1 MKIDKIT
8 GRRKLRRPR
17 ADLQRHARKCHI
29 CHHPQRAEIEDDF
42 LNWHGPNEIVKDY
55 DLPHWSVIYRHANAL
70 GLRARRNEN
79 IRTVLDIFLEQA
91 ESAPVTA
98 NAILRAIRAYSC
110 LKDDGTWV
118 ELPKKVIYQTDRKA
132 ASVSRRISQTAAPR
146 QPRRISLDAAARQ
159 PRRKSLAAVAANRKS
174 GIRNRRN
181 LLKTN
186 TSGQV

>member
-8 GRRKLRRPR
+8 GRRKRRPPR

-42 LNWHGPNEIVKDY
+42 LNWQGPNQIVKDY
-55 DLPHWSVIYRHANAL
+55 KLPHWSVIYRHANAF
-70 GLRARRNEN
+70 GLRASRNEN
-79 IRTVLDIFLEQA
+79 IRTVLDIFVEQA
-91 ESAPVTA
+91 ETAPITA
-98 NAILRAIRAYSC
+98 NAILRAMRAYSC
-110 LKDDGTWV
+110 LRDDGTWV
-118 ELPKKVIYQTDRKA
+118 ELPTRVIHQTDRKT
-132 ASVSRRISQTAAPR
+132 ASVSRRIS
-146 QPRRISLDAAARQ
+146 
-159 PRRKSLAAVAANRKS
+159 NRKS

>member
-8 GRRKLRRPR
+8 GRRRLRRPR
-17 ADLQRHARKCHI
+17 PDLQRHARKCHI

-55 DLPHWSVIYRHANAL
+55 SLPHWSVIYRHASAL

-91 ESAPVTA
+91 ESAPITA

-118 ELPKKVIYQTDRKA
+118 ELPKRVIYQSDRKA
-132 ASVSRRISQTAAPR
+132 ATVSRCISQTAAPR
-146 QPRRISLDAAARQ
+146 LPRRISSGAAARQ
-159 PRRKSLAAVAANRKS
+159 PRRISNRKS
-174 GIRNRRN
+174 GIRNHRN

-186 TSGQV
+186 TRGQV

>member
-8 GRRKLRRPR
+8 GRRRLRRPR
-17 ADLQRHARKCHI
+17 PDLQRHARKCHI

-55 DLPHWSVIYRHANAL
+55 NLPHWSVIYRHANAF

-91 ESAPVTA
+91 ESAPITA

-110 LKDDGTWV
+110 LNDDGTWV
-118 ELPKKVIYQTDRKA
+118 ELPKRVIYQTDRKA

-146 QPRRISLDAAARQ
+146 HPRRT
-159 PRRKSLAAVAANRKS
+159 SLAAVAANRKS
-174 GIRNRRN
+174 GIRNHRN

>member
-8 GRRKLRRPR
+8 GRRRLRPAR

-42 LNWHGPNEIVKDY
+42 LNWHGPNEIVKAHS
-55 DLPHWSVIYRHANAL
+55 LPHWSVIYRHANAL

-79 IRTVLDIFLEQA
+79 IRTVLDIFVEQA
-91 ESAPVTA
+91 ETAPITA
-98 NAILRAIRAYSC
+98 NAILRAMRAYSC
-110 LKDDGTWV
+110 LRDDGTWV
-118 ELPKKVIYQTDRKA
+118 ELPTRVIHQSDRKR
-132 ASVSRRISQTAAPR
+132 ASVSRRIS
-146 QPRRISLDAAARQ
+146 
-159 PRRKSLAAVAANRKS
+159 NRKS

>member
-17 ADLQRHARKCHI
+17 PDLQRHARKCHI

-42 LNWHGPNEIVKDY
+42 LNWQGPNEIVKDY
-55 DLPHWSVIYRHANAL
+55 SLPHWSVIYRHANAL
-70 GLRARRNEN
+70 GLKARRNEN
-79 IRTVLDIFLEQA
+79 IRTVLDIFVEQA
-91 ESAPVTA
+91 ETAPITA

-110 LKDDGTWV
+110 LQDDGTWV
-118 ELPKKVIYQTDRKA
+118 ELPKKVIYQTDRKT
-132 ASVSRRISQTAAPR
+132 ASVS
-146 QPRRISLDAAARQ
+146 RRISLDAAARP
-159 PRRKSLAAVAANRKS
+159 PRRISNRKS

>member
-42 LNWHGPNEIVKDY
+42 LNWHGPNQIVKDHN
-55 DLPHWSVIYRHANAL
+55 LPHWSVIYRHANAL

-79 IRTVLDIFLEQA
+79 IRTVLDVFLEQA
-91 ESAPVTA
+91 ESAPITA

-110 LKDDGTWV
+110 LKDDGIWV
-118 ELPKKVIYQTDRKA
+118 ELPKKVVYQTDRKA

-146 QPRRISLDAAARQ
+146 HPKRT
-159 PRRKSLAAVAANRKS
+159 SLAAVAANRKS

>member
-1 MKIDKIT
+1 
-8 GRRKLRRPR
+8 
-17 ADLQRHARKCHI
+17 
-29 CHHPQRAEIEDDF
+29 
-42 LNWHGPNEIVKDY
+42 VKDY
-55 DLPHWSVIYRHANAL
+55 NLPHWSVIYRHANAL

-79 IRTVLDIFLEQA
+79 IRTVLDIFVEQA

-118 ELPKKVIYQTDRKA
+118 ELPKKVVYQSDRTA
-132 ASVSRRISQTAAPR
+132 ASESRRVSQTAVPR
-146 QPRRISLDAAARQ
+146 QPRRIS
-159 PRRKSLAAVAANRKS
+159 NRKS
-174 GIRNRRN
+174 GIRNHRN

>member
-8 GRRKLRRPR
+8 GRRKLRSPR

-42 LNWHGPNEIVKDY
+42 LNWHGPNKIVKDY
-55 DLPHWSVIYRHANAL
+55 NLPHWSVIYRHANAF

-79 IRTVLDIFLEQA
+79 IRTVLDIFVEQA
-91 ESAPVTA
+91 ETAPITA

-110 LKDDGTWV
+110 LRDDGTWV
-118 ELPKKVIYQTDRKA
+118 ELPTRVIHQSDRK
-132 ASVSRRISQTAAPR
+132 TAAVS
-146 QPRRISLDAAARQ
+146 RRISLDAEARQ
-159 PRRKSLAAVAANRKS
+159 SRRASNRKS
-174 GIRNRRN
+174 GIRNHRN

>member
-8 GRRKLRRPR
+8 GRRRLRPPR

-29 CHHPQRAEIEDDF
+29 CHHPQRTEIEDDF
-42 LNWHGPNEIVKDY
+42 LNWQGPNEIVKEY
-55 DLPHWSVIYRHANAL
+55 NLPHWSAIYRHANAL

-79 IRTVLDIFLEQA
+79 IRTVLDIFVEQA
-91 ESAPVTA
+91 ETATITA

-118 ELPKKVIYQTDRKA
+118 ELPKKVIYQTDRKT
-132 ASVSRRISQTAAPR
+132 ASVSRRIS
-146 QPRRISLDAAARQ
+146 
-159 PRRKSLAAVAANRKS
+159 NRKS

>member
-8 GRRKLRRPR
+8 GRRRLHPAR

-42 LNWHGPNEIVKDY
+42 LNWHGPNEIVKAHS
-55 DLPHWSVIYRHANAL
+55 LPHWSVIYRHANAL

-79 IRTVLDIFLEQA
+79 IRTVLDIFVEQA
-91 ESAPVTA
+91 ETAPITA
-98 NAILRAIRAYSC
+98 NAILRAMRAYSC
-110 LKDDGTWV
+110 LRDDGTWV
-118 ELPKKVIYQTDRKA
+118 ELPTRVIHQSDRKR
-132 ASVSRRISQTAAPR
+132 ASVSRRIS
-146 QPRRISLDAAARQ
+146 
-159 PRRKSLAAVAANRKS
+159 NRKS

>member
-17 ADLQRHARKCHI
+17 PDLQRHARKCHI

-42 LNWHGPNEIVKDY
+42 LNWHGPNDIVKDY
-55 DLPHWSVIYRHANAL
+55 QLPHWSVIYRHANAL

-91 ESAPVTA
+91 ESAPITA

-132 ASVSRRISQTAAPR
+132 ASVSRSISQTSAAPSAEANFLG
-146 QPRRISLDAAARQ
+146 RRSPSAEAKV
-159 PRRKSLAAVAANRKS
+159 PGRRGANRKS

-186 TSGQV
+186 TRGQV